1 MDELEGV
8 MDFDYLSPDYI
19 THILFHTFNT
29 SPTFLPSVFFLVM
42 ARLLPI
48 VSLVP
53 FLGARVLP
61 RPAKVGLALSLFFVA
76 FPFVIE
82 QITVPV
88 SFNVTLVFL
97 LLKEAFIG
105 FSISIVILVPFAMAQ
120 TAGIF
125 LDHQR
130 GAASLQV
137 NDPIVQ
143 NMASPMGV
151 FFDLLSVYLFFT
163 FNGPFLFFDT
173 VIESFQLMPPDKFLS
188 VMALSH
194 DAPFW
199 ELPLSIYS
207 TIVISGVKLASPAL
221 IVILMTDT
229 FLGIAN
235 RLAPQVQMV
244 FLGMPLK
251 ALFGIGIVW
260 VGWTT
265 MVRYIGNFAMSWLD
279 QITILVHNLGLGL

>member
-1 MDELEGV
+1 
-8 MDFDYLSPDYI
+8 
-19 THILFHTFNT
+19 
-29 SPTFLPSVFFLVM
+29 
-42 ARLLPI
+42 
-48 VSLVP
+48 
-53 FLGARVLP
+53 
-61 RPAKVGLALSLFFVA
+61 
-76 FPFVIE
+76 
-82 QITVPV
+82 
-88 SFNVTLVFL
+88 
-97 LLKEAFIG
+97 
-105 FSISIVILVPFAMAQ
+105 
-120 TAGIF
+120 
-125 LDHQR
+125 
-130 GAASLQV
+130 
-137 NDPIVQ
+137 
-143 NMASPMGV
+143 
-151 FFDLLSVYLFFT
+151 
-163 FNGPFLFFDT
+163 
-173 VIESFQLMPPDKFLS
+173 
-188 VMALSH
+188 MALSH